1 MYFSRYCVR
10 KLTKKLEI
18 KVLKAIKAYMKCKQL
33 VAKLF
38 LLNAIT
44 CKQAAYEI
52 YCIYTFLQYN
62 TVRMNV
68 ILKYSI
74 SNNYL
79 YYSIYC

>member
-18 KVLKAIKAYMKCKQL
+18 KVLKAIKAYMKCKQI

-52 YCIYTFLQYN
+52 YCTY
-62 TVRMNV
+62 
-68 ILKYSI
+68 I
-74 SNNYL
+74 SAVQCSKNERY
-79 YYSIYC
+79 IKIQHC